1 MGDLFIPFCNWM
13 NDVVPFGST
22 ILPRFRYISFCS
34 TFSTCSSIGLVTRTT
49 LIMWFGAIYSFHA
62 LHEIKFY
69 FWSLGTLGIFIWKEI
84 PKPTNQT
91 IFSRKLLRY
100 IKEDFHLPIKNSS
113 IHVRIL
119 FSIFGVAVGLNFDI
133 PNFRIKSRVNFRWT
147 FHLEKK
153 KYY

>member
-1 MGDLFIPFCNWM
+1 
-13 NDVVPFGST
+13 
-22 ILPRFRYISFCS
+22 
-34 TFSTCSSIGLVTRTT
+34 
-49 LIMWFGAIYSFHA
+49 MWFGAIYSFHA
-62 LHEIKFY
+62 LHEIKFC

-153 KYY
+153 STINKSLFLLQVVKYLSPCAQISPNPFIIPCVK